1 MPNNLS
7 FCLVTGEEL
16 QKLITNYRGYLI
28 FGKSELIFVDIDHER
43 IRKIRNCEPEAKRL
57 YVFYSNEFSKVEFV
71 KEDKVYQLI
80 FTNEGK
86 VLIVSYPNKTEVIE
100 IEGTLIPTP

>member
-1 MPNNLS
+1 MS

-16 QKLITNYRGYLI
+16 QKLITNNRGYLI
-28 FGKSELIFVDIDHER
+28 FGKSELIFVDIDHEK
-43 IRKIRNCEPEAKRL
+43 IRKIRNCEPEAKGI

-71 KEDKVYQLI
+71 KEDKVYQI
-80 FTNEGK
+80 TFTNEGK
-86 VLIVSYPNKTEVIE
+86 VLIMSYPNKKEIIE